1 MALIVASAISQM
13 NSTSRLFSFR
23 LTKAEMLIFLARNE
37 MISTPCLWHDFPPSL
52 RIVRERDAAGDEVA
66 ANFKARLR
74 SEIACQYLLVFR
86 IAAGL

>member
-1 MALIVASAISQM
+1 M

-37 MISTPCLWHDFPPSL
+37 VISNPCLWHDFPPSL
-52 RIVRERDAAGDEVA
+52 RMVRERDAAGDEVA

-74 SEIACQYLLVFR
+74 SEIACQYLLAFR